1 MSNKFSDYY
10 FDNEIGK
17 LDNIMDVL
25 TSKYEDGSL
34 EQWKIILFLSMYGT
48 P

>member
-25 TSKYEDGSL
+25 ASKYEDGSL
-34 EQWKIILFLSMYGT
+34 EH
-48 P
+48 